1 MARRV
6 RRTKNQLPESYYEG
20 YLEKRSFRDKTSQ
33 KLWTS
38 LCGKTMF
45 FFNDKR
51 DADYVEKLDLGEFVS
66 VTDDSS
72 PDRNLDTAKFNLQM
86 KDENLKLSAPNAEIR
101 ELWKGYI
108 HAVAELLVPSS
119 LNLLPGQIHMLKEVV
134 EKEKDKIKSSVLRTV
149 PESSLLANPKADGP
163 GCFHLV
169 SRVEAELLL
178 EREAERGNFLL
189 RPGRDGASYAVTTR
203 QDLDGA
209 IFKHYRVSRN
219 HEGGFVIDVENPVPC
234 ATLHQV
240 VTFMVESTKGSLVP
254 LNMEEPY
261 EKSISECSR
270 PHVVFPCSP
279 NTHTTNGGSPT
290 LAAFISSDCES
301 GERTRHAL
309 PDSNPPAVPPKP
321 VSPKIVTSE
330 PDVEENRWCFDR
342 QKTKENEM
350 DDFSAAPRP
359 KPAPRET
366 VKAQMP
372 PVPAPRTTA
381 PANTHSRTVT
391 MKENQIPRS
400 AISELKLRF
409 AQRASSQ
416 E

>member
-189 RPGRDGASYAVTTR
+189 RPGRDGASFAVTTR

-261 EKSISECSR
+261 EKSI
-270 PHVVFPCSP
+270 
-279 NTHTTNGGSPT
+279 T
-290 LAAFISSDCES
+290 FISSDCES

-321 VSPKIVTSE
+321 VSPKIGTSE

-391 MKENQIPRS
+391 MKENQIPMS